1 MDEQEKWP
9 KLQEKWRKKKEE
21 KKTKEKNKRKKKMQ
35 QYKLWITKQQ
45 CNELIEHQKTKQ
57 SKVPKELGLFY
68 LCGEVHIAIASHH

>member
-1 MDEQEKWP
+1 
-9 KLQEKWRKKKEE
+9 
-21 KKTKEKNKRKKKMQ
+21 MQ